1 MIIDFEYPNSN
12 AHIEF
17 PEFYVSIY
25 FSRILDKTHL
35 TIFNQICFIK
45 NSCIFV

>member
-17 PEFYVSIY
+17 PEYYVNIY
-25 FSRILDKTHL
+25 FL
-35 TIFNQICFIK
+35 K
-45 NSCIFV
+45 NS